1 MKTMMNKYELK
12 RTLLD
17 VFFPNRCP
25 VCNKVIGRMDY
36 ICDRC
41 ADSFVYDNKQYSLCG
56 RPLLCVCRYNNKT
69 MPVVIGAKKHRD
81 GSKLS
86 FMAYTVMQ
94 KIIAHYDTLPDVLL
108 PVPVHTSDKIRKGYS
123 HIEKVCREI
132 SEITGIPTVNAVAK
146 TRKTA
151 QQKTLSKDER
161 QKNLHD
167 CFSVTDKQALKGK
180 HVLIIDD
187 VMTTGSTLTEV
198 YNTIADC
205 GCSAIDFAVFAKV

>member
-36 ICDRC
+36 ICDSC
-41 ADSFVYDNKQYSLCG
+41 ADSFVYDDKQYSLCG
-56 RPLLCVCRYNNKT
+56 RSLLCVCRYNNKT

-94 KIIAHYDTLPDVLL
+94 KITAHYDTLPDVLL

-146 TRKTA
+146 TRNTA
-151 QQKTLSKDER
+151 QQKTLSKD
-161 QKNLHD
+161 
-167 CFSVTDKQALKGK
+167 
-180 HVLIIDD
+180 
-187 VMTTGSTLTEV
+187 
-198 YNTIADC
+198 
-205 GCSAIDFAVFAKV
+205 